1 MQETSEQNEK
11 EEERMNDDMK
21 KREFSESESSW
32 SSVEEIEIKAE
43 KNDEDNLERSKD
55 NLQTRP
61 LRRKSKSSNRELK
74 VSEDLEEATQLR
86 PLLTPS
92 S

>member
-1 MQETSEQNEK
+1 MQETSEKEK
-11 EEERMNDDMK
+11 KRMNDDMK

-32 SSVEEIEIKAE
+32 SSVEEIEIKTE

-61 LRRKSKSSNRELK
+61 LRRKSKSSNHELK
-74 VSEDLEEATQLR
+74 VSEDREEATQLR